1 MSTIA
6 LGYSTQADIP
16 AELRIPPRP
25 RGLRQTLDRPAAR
38 EPAWREAMRWSL
50 FGLTASLA
58 AGEVALA
65 LFGP

>member
-1 MSTIA
+1 MSSIA
-6 LGYSTQADIP
+6 LGHRPQASVARDIP

-25 RGLRQTLDRPAAR
+25 QVLRRAAPV
-38 EPAWREAMRWSL
+38 EPAWREATRWSL
-50 FGLTASLA
+50 IGLTASMA

>member
-1 MSTIA
+1 MSSIA
-6 LGYSTQADIP
+6 LGYRPQASVASDIP

-25 RGLRQTLDRPAAR
+25 QVLQRAAPV
-38 EPAWREAMRWSL
+38 EPAWREAMRWSWI
-50 FGLTASLA
+50 GLSASMV